1 MAALWITQ
9 EEELQNRIIQ
19 LEKELSRKQA
29 LDSEVERLSGSLD
42 AIGKMEDGDYVDVLR
57 KLEEYLKDVE
67 TLNRSLIAREY
78 RSNDQVQEYIMESES
93 TIGIKRM
100 GELNPEPFIDECKKK
115 FAVDDWCLKSEQ
127 LFSLWQQHIRN
138 PLWHPFKSIHTSYL
152 DYLFYYSSCGNDIE
166 MRNRSSLNRN
176 SFSFTHHCCKCC
188 RTTSKHIRL
197 IVDEDNEGLKE
208 LRNEWGETIYMAVTV
223 ALLEMEE
230 YNPSGRYIVFE
241 LWNFKD
247 DRKASLKEA
256 IEILIHHLQNK
267 LSRSLYFSN

>member
-42 AIGKMEDGDYVDVLR
+42 VIGKMEDGDYVNVLR

-78 RSNDQVQEYIMESES
+78 RSNDQMQEYIMESES
-93 TIGIKRM
+93 AIGIKRM
-100 GELNPEPFIDECKKK
+100 GELNPEPFLDECKKK
-115 FAVDDWCLKSEQ
+115 FAVNYWCLKSEQ

-166 MRNRSSLNRN
+166 TRNRSSLNRK

>member
-1 MAALWITQ
+1 MAGLWITQ

-19 LEKELSRKQA
+19 LEKELYRKQA
-29 LDSEVERLSGSLD
+29 LDSEVEH
-42 AIGKMEDGDYVDVLR
+42 GDYVNVLR

-78 RSNDQVQEYIMESES
+78 RSNDQYIMECES

-100 GELNPEPFIDECKKK
+100 GELNPEPFLDECKKK

-138 PLWHPFKSIHTSYL
+138 PLWHPFKSIRTSYL
-152 DYLFYYSSCGNDIE
+152 DYLFLLQNHFETHQGFYRRKPLWNDLL
-166 MRNRSSLNRN
+166 R
-176 SFSFTHHCCKCC
+176 FGFTVNFQHGH
-188 RTTSKHIRL
+188 L
-197 IVDEDNEGLKE
+197 IVDEDNEGLME
-208 LRNEWGETIYMAVTV
+208 LRNEWGETIYMVVTV

-241 LWNFKD
+241 LRNFKD

>member
-1 MAALWITQ
+1 MAGLWITQ

-19 LEKELSRKQA
+19 LEKELYRKQA
-29 LDSEVERLSGSLD
+29 LDSEVEH
-42 AIGKMEDGDYVDVLR
+42 GDYVNVLR

-78 RSNDQVQEYIMESES
+78 RSNDQYIMECES

-100 GELNPEPFIDECKKK
+100 GELNPEPFLDECKKK

-138 PLWHPFKSIHTSYL
+138 PLWHPFKSIRTSYL
-152 DYLFYYSSCGNDIE
+152 DYLFYYSSCGNDIQ
-166 MRNRSSLNRN
+166 MRNCSSLNRK

-197 IVDEDNEGLKE
+197 IVDEDNEGLME
-208 LRNEWGETIYMAVTV
+208 LRNEWGETIYMVVTV

-241 LWNFKD
+241 LRNFKD

>member
-1 MAALWITQ
+1 MAGLWIMH

-19 LEKELSRKQA
+19 LKKELSRKQA

-42 AIGKMEDGDYVDVLR
+42 VIGKMEDGDYVNVLR

-67 TLNRSLIAREY
+67 TLNRSLIARE
-78 RSNDQVQEYIMESES
+78 IGA
-93 TIGIKRM
+93 TIRTPKFFKH
-100 GELNPEPFIDECKKK
+100 LTLYKK
-115 FAVDDWCLKSEQ
+115 FAVNYWCLKSEQ

-152 DYLFYYSSCGNDIE
+152 DYLFYYSSCGNDIQ
-166 MRNRSSLNRN
+166 MRNRSSLNRK

-197 IVDEDNEGLKE
+197 IVDEDKEGLKE

-256 IEILIHHLQNK
+256 IEILIHHLLNK

>member
-1 MAALWITQ
+1 MDQMIKIQKTLGPFDSTGISFDRAKISK

-42 AIGKMEDGDYVDVLR
+42 VIGKWKMEIM

-78 RSNDQVQEYIMESES
+78 GSNDQYIMESES

-100 GELNPEPFIDECKKK
+100 GELNPEPFLDECKKK

-127 LFSLWQQHIRN
+127 LFSLWQQHIRS
-138 PLWHPFKSIHTSYL
+138 PLWHPFKRILLQNHFETHQG
-152 DYLFYYSSCGNDIE
+152 FYRRKPLWNDLLRFGFIGNFQHGHIS
-166 MRNRSSLNRN
+166 NQC
-176 SFSFTHHCCKCC
+176 SFTFFFCVNQ
-188 RTTSKHIRL
+188 L

-208 LRNEWGETIYMAVTV
+208 LRNE
-223 ALLEMEE
+223 
-230 YNPSGRYIVFE
+230 
-241 LWNFKD
+241 
-247 DRKASLKEA
+247 
-256 IEILIHHLQNK
+256 
-267 LSRSLYFSN
+267 